1 MTTYNEKLKT
11 IKQTLDSISPSFCAA
26 KWTQV
31 TIHLQMGH
39 THSCHHPGT
48 HLIPLSEL
56 KNNPSALHNTNFKKS
71 LRKMML
77 EGQRPK
83 ECQYCWNIEDLPGD
97 NRSDRHYK
105 SATDWSSLHIDDIIN
120 APWDAN
126 INPKYVEISF
136 NSTCNFKCSYC
147 APHISTKWME
157 EIKQHG
163 SYPTSA
169 RHNNLEWIK
178 KCNKMP
184 IPTREHN
191 PYAEAFWKWWPDL
204 YKDLHTFRITGGEPL
219 MTKDLFRVLDYIIEN
234 PNPNLYLEINS
245 NLGVPKKLLDR
256 FVEKVSIITSKKL
269 IKNVIIYTSAE
280 AWKER
285 ASYIR
290 HGMIFEEFWDNVHTV
305 LKELP
310 NIQVSFMSTFNAL
323 SVTSYKE
330 FLNGILELKKQY
342 YYDNGTSRVML
353 DIPYLRH
360 PTHQNINILTS
371 DYLSYMDDMISY
383 MENNMQS
390 HSPYVP
396 GFIPVELAKIKRTH
410 DYMIEGETKHW
421 LSVNR
426 ADFYRFFAEHDRR
439 RNTNFLD
446 TFPEMKDFWELC
458 KKEAEK

>member
-1 MTTYNEKLKT
+1 MTNYNERLKT
-11 IKQTLDSISPSFCAA
+11 IKQSLDKISPSFCAA

-39 THSCHHPGT
+39 THSCHHPDT
-48 HLIPLSEL
+48 HQIPLSEL
-56 KNNPSALHNTNFKKS
+56 KDNPSALHNTNFKKS

-105 SATDWSSLHIDDIIN
+105 SATDWSAPHVDDIIK

-147 APHISTKWME
+147 APHISSKWME

-163 SYPTSA
+163 PYPTSE
-169 RHNNLEWIK
+169 RYNNLEWIK
-178 KCNKMP
+178 QCNKMP

-191 PYAEAFWKWWPDL
+191 PYADAFWKWWPDL
-204 YKDLHTFRITGGEPL
+204 YKDLHTFRVTGGEPL
-219 MTKDLFRVLDYIIEN
+219 MTKDMVKVLDHIIEN

-245 NLGVPKKLLDR
+245 NLGVPKNLLDK
-256 FVEKVSIITSKKL
+256 FIEKVNIITTKKL
-269 IKNVIIYTSAE
+269 IKNIIIYTSAE
-280 AWKER
+280 AWGER

-290 HGMIFEEFWDNVHTV
+290 HGMIFEEFWHNVHRV
-305 LKELP
+305 LTELP
-310 NIQVSFMSTFNAL
+310 HIQVSFMSTFNAL

-330 FLNGILELKKQY
+330 FLAGILELKKQY
-342 YYDNGTSRVML
+342 YYGNGKSRVIL

-360 PTHQNINILTS
+360 PTHQNVQILTN
-371 DYLSYMDDMISY
+371 DYLSYMSDMIIY
-383 MENNMQS
+383 MESNMQS

-396 GFIPVELAKIKRTH
+396 GFIPVELDKMNRIHK
-410 DYMIEGETKHW
+410 YMIEGETEEWMKT
-421 LSVNR
+421 NR
-426 ADFYRFFAEHDRR
+426 ADFYRFFLEHDRR

-446 TFPEMKDFWELC
+446 TYPEMKEFWELC